1 MIDRKKTTQDILQ
14 EEMTR
19 ERAAVLARAGECLA
33 AALEKLRQLDGD
45 LAEAMALWRR
55 GEGNGGGSRRHLH
68 DEINGMIRAY
78 NLQREE
84 VKTRYYYLIVT
95 REALGITHHQ
105 RLEEI
110 YRVPP
115 KKRCLPER
123 AGQCHEVSDQDSGTC
138 SCPNLRGPCG
148 ALISVSV

>member
-14 EEMTR
+14 EEMVR
-19 ERAAVLARAGECLA
+19 ERAAVLARAGERLA
-33 AALEKLRQLDGD
+33 DALEKLRQMEGEI
-45 LAEAMALWRR
+45 AAAMALWGP
-55 GEGNGGGSRRHLH
+55 GEGDEGGSRQRLG
-68 DEINGMIRAY
+68 DEINGKIRAY
-78 NLQREE
+78 NLQRDH

-123 AGQCHEVSDQDSGTC
+123 GGGFT
-138 SCPNLRGPCG
+138 GKKICG
-148 ALISVSV
+148 R